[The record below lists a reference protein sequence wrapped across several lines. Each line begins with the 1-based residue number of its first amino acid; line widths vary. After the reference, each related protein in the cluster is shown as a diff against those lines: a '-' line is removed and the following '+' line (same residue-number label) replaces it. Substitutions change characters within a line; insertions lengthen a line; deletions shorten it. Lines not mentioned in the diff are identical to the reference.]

1 MHRTTDRFWLRY
13 WRLPKNVRLLAD
25 KNFRLLRDNPGH
37 PSLQLKKAG
46 RFWSARVGL
55 AHRVLAVEDGT
66 DRIWVWIG
74 GHDEY
79 EKIIKT
85 R

>member
-1 MHRTTDRFWLRY
+1 
-13 WRLPKNVRLLAD
+13 
-25 KNFRLLRDNPGH
+25 
-37 PSLQLKKAG
+37 
-46 RFWSARVGL
+46 VGL
-55 AHRVLAVEDGT
+55 AHRVLAVGDGS

-79 EKIIKT
+79 EKMIET